1 MDHFIGSLL
10 FNHFYTQEENKM
22 PNFTETPN
30 PAKPG
35 IFNIQLTRSAVGKP
49 KPDFTDKKNPVVVY
63 YPESVLQGFQAII
76 KESGLCGQEFY
87 NPFTEEMERFPEHP
101 TEFTARH
108 LQFLARNESSN
119 VSGIMDCDLYGG
131 LLTEDQIARIRCLV
145 KGSAVIGKVTAT
157 KVYGFGRKVEDLP
170 KPEDVIVI
178 DQIGL
183 QWQGDLRNTGGMF
196 FYPEDSESEKLPK
209 DYAVWQN
216 EMFFQMYGVE
226 RRDKPSKENIL
237 ELQWGPSLDSDLRV
251 RGVLDLDGVRWGVM
265 HEFHQA
271 LAGLVNYSQTLPE
284 DSNPI
289 NFKFLKAGMG
299 FFSAGLYDLDFN
311 YPFTALQN
319 DGLAQVELARL
330 KGILAALESYPSDT
344 DFGKVKRLNLPFSAL
359 VPENASPE
367 VAKQYAVVLQSIKN
381 ECRRLTLEWG
391 ADRIEDALAPVPG
404 YINAVT
410 NCADPH
416 ALIGN
421 EGKYSSV
428 DAAIAS
434 NIPNIHLLNSAYNA
448 HIHCYSLAPG
458 FTMPK
463 RSKPEVMLQT
473 DVSLFGYV
481 QKLAAG
487 FVDSLTKKAPIPEQN
502 VRVKPNKVGFF
513 EPVSTSK
520 KEDTEKGT
528 KTIPEATLEG
538 GLNIR

>member
-1 MDHFIGSLL
+1 
-10 FNHFYTQEENKM
+10 M

-35 IFNIQLTRSAVGKP
+35 VFNIQLTRSAVGKP
-49 KPDFTDKKNPVVVY
+49 KPDVTDKEYPVVAY
-63 YPESVLQGFQAII
+63 YPESVLEGFQAII
-76 KESGLCGQEFY
+76 KESSLCGQEFY

-101 TEFTARH
+101 TEFTVRH

-119 VSGIMDCDLYGG
+119 VSGIMDCSLYGG

-145 KGSAVIGKVTAT
+145 KGSAVVGKVTAT
-157 KVYGFGRKVEDLP
+157 KAYGFGRKVEELP

-196 FYPEDSESEKLPK
+196 FYPQDSEIEKLPK
-209 DYAVWQN
+209 NYAAWQN
-216 EMFFQMYGVE
+216 DMFFQMYGVE
-226 RRDKPSKENIL
+226 RRDQPSKENSL

-251 RGVLDLDGVRWGVM
+251 RGVLDLDGVRWGIM

-271 LAGLVNYSQTLPE
+271 LAGLVNYSHTLSE

-311 YPFTALQN
+311 YPLTALQN

-330 KGILAALESYPSDT
+330 KGILSALESYPSDT
-344 DFGKVKRLNLPFSAL
+344 NFGKVRRLNLPFSAQ
-359 VPENASPE
+359 VPDNASPE
-367 VAKQYAVVLQSIKN
+367 VANQYGIILKAIKN
-381 ECRRLTLEWG
+381 ECRRLNLEWG
-391 ADRIEDALAPVPG
+391 TDRVEDALAPVPG

-428 DAAIAS
+428 DAAISS
-434 NIPNIHLLNSAYNA
+434 NIPNIHLLNSAYNV
-448 HIHCYSLAPG
+448 HIHGYPLTPG
-458 FTMPK
+458 FTLPK
-463 RSKPEVMLQT
+463 RSKPEVIPQT

-481 QKLAAG
+481 QKLATG
-487 FVDSLTKKAPIPEQN
+487 LVDSWTKNTPIPEKN
-502 VRVKPNKVGFF
+502 VVIKSNKVGFF
-513 EPVSTSK
+513 DSLSTPKRGEIENISK
-520 KEDTEKGT
+520 V
-528 KTIPEATLEG
+528 IPEKQG
-538 GLNIR
+538 DSPNPR